1 MRQGSMTLRMAAAAL
16 ALSGS
21 MAFAP
26 QAKAVDLD
34 EHSKYLAFIEGFQY
48 FFEFCQ
54 AETTL
59 PDPQV
64 TFARA
69 HIGERRALIFAGLH
83 EIQRNK
89 VLTDMPAK
97 KALVIKGVMENLKK
111 DAASAPL
118 PDLCKRGFF
127 EGVMDSEQKSKEK
140 EVAAIRKAKN

>member
-1 MRQGSMTLRMAAAAL
+1 MRQGSVTLRVATAAL
-16 ALSGS
+16 ALSGA
-21 MAFAP
+21 MALAP
-26 QAKAVDLD
+26 QARAVDLD
-34 EHSKYLAFIEGFQY
+34 EHTKYLAFIEGFQY

-59 PDPQV
+59 PEAQV

-69 HIGERRALIFAGLH
+69 HIGERRALIFTGLH

-89 VLTDMPAK
+89 ILADMPAK
-97 KALVIKGVMENLKK
+97 KALVIKSVMENLKK
-111 DAASAPL
+111 DPSSAPL

-127 EGVMDSEQKSKEK
+127 EGVMDSEQKSREK